1 MNTIVSS
8 KGQIV
13 IPQDIRERLKIR
25 KGQRVKIE
33 EVDGAIVVFPLPKDS
48 IRALKG
54 SAKIGG
60 ESTKIVRSLRKE
72 WDE

>member
-1 MNTIVSS
+1 MNSVVSS

-13 IPQDIRERLKIR
+13 IPQEIRERLKIR
-25 KGQRVKIE
+25 KGQRVRIE
-33 EVDGAIVVFPLPKDS
+33 EVDGTIVVFPLPKDP
-48 IRALKG
+48 IKALKG

-60 ESTKIVRSLRKE
+60 ESTRIVRSLRKE

>member
-1 MNTIVSS
+1 MNITVSS

-13 IPQDIRERLKIR
+13 IPQDIRERLKIK

-33 EVDGAIVVFPLPKDS
+33 EVDGTIVVFPVPKDP
-48 IRALKG
+48 IKALRG
-54 SAKIGG
+54 SAKISG

-72 WDE
+72 WNE